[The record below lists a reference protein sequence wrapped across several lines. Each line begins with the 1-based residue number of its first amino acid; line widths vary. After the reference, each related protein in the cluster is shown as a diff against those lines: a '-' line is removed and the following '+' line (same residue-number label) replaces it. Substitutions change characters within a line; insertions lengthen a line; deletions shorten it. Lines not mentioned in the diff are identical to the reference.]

1 MTMCYCCYSCWC
13 LLLLLRLHANRIAH
27 FTEVDALDALEPLAL
42 LQPAQPLVH
51 GERYVVGVAN
61 LVGVD
66 SRTLPPT
73 PGFSALLQQLTATP
87 ATATTDVSACKAIVL
102 LHVAHCFTGHARCKA
117 TCQQ

>member
-1 MTMCYCCYSCWC
+1 V
-13 LLLLLRLHANRIAH
+13 LLLLLHVIRIAH

-66 SRTLPPT
+66 NRTLPPT
-73 PGFSALLQQLTATP
+73 PGFSALLQQLAAAPSTTA
-87 ATATTDVSACKAIVL
+87 ATTDVSAYTGIAL
-102 LHVAHCFTGHARCKA
+102 LYIEKSFLHWSCWVSR
-117 TCQQ
+117 